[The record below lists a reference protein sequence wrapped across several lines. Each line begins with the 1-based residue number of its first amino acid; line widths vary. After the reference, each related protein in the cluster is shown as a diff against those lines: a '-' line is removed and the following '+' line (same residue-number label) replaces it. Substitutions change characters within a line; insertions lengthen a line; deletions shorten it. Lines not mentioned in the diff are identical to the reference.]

1 MEIQKPRIA
10 KAILR
15 KKNGTGGINLPD
27 FRLYYKPTVIKTVW
41 FWHKDRNIDLWNKI
55 ESPEINPHTYGCLIF
70 DKGGRIY
77 NGLKTIS
84 LTSGAGKTGQP
95 LVKE

>member
-1 MEIQKPRIA
+1 M
-10 KAILR
+10 R

-27 FRLYYKPTVIKTVW
+27 FRLYYKATVIKTVW
-41 FWHKDRNIDLWNKI
+41 YWHKDRYIDQWNKI
-55 ESPEINPHTYGCLIF
+55 EIPEIIRVHTDTLSLT
-70 DKGGRIY
+70 KEARIY
-77 NGLKTIS
+77 NGIKTIS